1 MLEVFRE
8 EISPEGDWVEAE
20 LREMVVAYDR
30 VILTPTEAVERFGE
44 TVSLPILR
52 DGARMASGE
61 ATLKQF
67 LRDFEKFAAQW
78 RLFQGDFCYVD
89 EEGETC

>member
-20 LREMVVAYDR
+20 LREMVVGYDR
-30 VILTPTEAVERFGE
+30 VILTPAEAAQRFGE
-44 TVSLPILR
+44 TVSLPVLR
-52 DGARMASGE
+52 DGERVASGRE
-61 ATLKQF
+61 ALTKF

-78 RLFQGDFCYVD
+78 RMFQGDFCYVD
-89 EEGETC
+89 EDGETC